1 MSDFEIPKR
10 VMNCESEGKRGY
22 EGPKQDKMMR
32 IMTREMYRVGAKGR
46 DGWRRNTEETNA
58 LLQL

>member
-1 MSDFEIPKR
+1 
-10 VMNCESEGKRGY
+10 MNCESEGKRGY